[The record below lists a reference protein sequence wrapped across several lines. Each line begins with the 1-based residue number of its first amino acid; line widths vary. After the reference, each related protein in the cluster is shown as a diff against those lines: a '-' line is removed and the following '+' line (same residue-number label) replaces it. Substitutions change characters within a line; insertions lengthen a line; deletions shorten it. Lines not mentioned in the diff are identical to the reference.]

1 MIFTLHAQTQQTVT
15 AQTCEWFLQTNDTS
29 AFLIMLRTYLYTIC
43 MSCCLKKGAVYK
55 ETLLWSSLLLCSYF
69 VLSLWNSTH
78 TGVCLWACWRLTY
91 SKTSMELFLGLREHV
106 LSYKPSPILYCSNE
120 DVQAGWRLHKM
131 MSYRASQHAAGAQ
144 HCERC
149 GSGHHLLKFRLV

>member
-55 ETLLWSSLLLCSYF
+55 EPCCGRLSSSVATLCW
-69 VLSLWNSTH
+69 
-78 TGVCLWACWRLTY
+78 VCGIPLTQG
-91 SKTSMELFLGLREHV
+91 SV
-106 LSYKPSPILYCSNE
+106 
-120 DVQAGWRLHKM
+120 
-131 MSYRASQHAAGAQ
+131 
-144 HCERC
+144 CERVGVLLTVRLPWSFSWVWESMC
-149 GSGHHLLKFRLV
+149 WVINHHTSSTALMRMCRLAGDCIRWWATERLNMQLGRNTVRGVGVAIIF